1 MDIWLSVASD
11 RSIPR
16 SKLLEPKNFS
26 PSKIHYSIY
35 SFKVCLLNFQ
45 QKEGRKVLFL
55 PIIFFASGKKLRSKE
70 KKVCEGTRMPLLL
83 LSHCSCLRVASI
95 LFLLE
100 LIFFNL
106 PLAEATFPR
115 SNQFQ
120 SVRKSWSS
128 ISQAFITFHYSLQI
142 PSDTFKYNQIP
153 SDTFGYIW

>member
-70 KKVCEGTRMPLLL
+70 KKSLRRDKDAFASSFSLQ
-83 LSHCSCLRVASI
+83 LSASCINPFFVRVD
-95 LFLLE
+95 LFQ
-100 LIFFNL
+100 
-106 PLAEATFPR
+106 LAFGCYF
-115 SNQFQ
+115 SKVQ
-120 SVRKSWSS
+120 S
-128 ISQAFITFHYSLQI
+128 ISVCQKKLVLNFSSFHYFFSIALL
-142 PSDTFKYNQIP
+142 
-153 SDTFGYIW
+153 WAL